1 MKANSHI
8 ITAHSHYL
16 GYLIIILFVQ
26 PKHDVHFVHIIQSMY
41 KFIHLF
47 QEFIML
53 AIVQQIYVLLQ
64 RYIVVILFLPETG
77 DTSIERYP
85 INPRTDT
92 TMTFEALIRF
102 P

>member
-1 MKANSHI
+1 MM
-8 ITAHSHYL
+8 Y
-16 GYLIIILFVQ
+16 ILSTLSS
-26 PKHDVHFVHIIQSMY
+26 SMY

-47 QEFIML
+47 QEFHHARNRPANL
-53 AIVQQIYVLLQ
+53 CPASEVHS
-64 RYIVVILFLPETG
+64 RYLFLPETG